1 MDAEPGHTDEIRS
14 AGAGITIVTPMPLH
28 IHVPVE
34 HDHLESLARQSE
46 PGWGRRADLNAL
58 DAEADTVEVT
68 LTQNELG
75 GVQSVSVID
84 NRHSMTATDAENEF
98 EHRRA
103 VERAYGGY
111 GWEPMQ

>member
-1 MDAEPGHTDEIRS
+1 M
-14 AGAGITIVTPMPLH
+14 
-28 IHVPVE
+28 
-34 HDHLESLARQSE
+34 
-46 PGWGRRADLNAL
+46 
-58 DAEADTVEVT
+58 T

-84 NRHSMTATDAENEF
+84 NGHSMTATDAENEF